1 MFQALRTGFSI
12 ALLAVTFFHL
22 PAYAQNTADKDSPPS
37 AQIAMEKE
45 AQAATAAAIAAVR
58 AGPVEIKFDDQ
69 AVLAVPKGYG
79 FVPAAE
85 AARVMKSMGNSTGGG
100 LLGLLLPDDETGGS
114 WFVLANFE
122 KSGYIKDDDAKNW
135 NADEL
140 LTSLKEGTEEG
151 NKERV
156 ARGIPEMEVVGWVE
170 KPHYDAAT
178 QRLIWSAS
186 TQDKHATA
194 DGKKGVNYNTHAFG
208 REGYISMNLV
218 TSLDDVEARKP
229 IAKTLL
235 GALTFNEGKRYADF
249 NSSTD
254 KVAEYGLAALI
265 GGIAAK
271 KLGLL
276 ALGAAFFAKFAKII
290 AVAALALGGGLT
302 KYFKGKRG

>member
-1 MFQALRTGFSI
+1 MFNALRSIFSA
-12 ALLAVTFFHL
+12 ALLAVTLSHL
-22 PAYAQNTADKDSPPS
+22 PAYGQGNADKTSPQS
-37 AQIAMEKE
+37 AQKSIENE

-58 AGPVEIKFDDQ
+58 SGPVEIKFTDQ

-85 AARVMKSMGNSTGGG
+85 AARVLRVMGNSSGEG
-100 LLGLLLPDDETGGS
+100 LLGILLPDDETGGR
-114 WFVLANFE
+114 WFVVANFE
-122 KSGYIKDDDAKNW
+122 RSGYIKDDDAKNW

-140 LTSLKEGTEEG
+140 LTSLKEGTEAG
-151 NKERV
+151 NQERV
-156 ARGIPEMEVVGWVE
+156 ARGIPEMEVIGWVE
-170 KPHYDAAT
+170 KPHYDPAT

-186 TQDKHATA
+186 TRDKHATA
-194 DGKKGVNYNTHAFG
+194 DGKKGVNYNTYALG

-218 TSLDDVEARKP
+218 TSLEEVEAHKP
-229 IAKTLL
+229 IAKTML
-235 GALTFNEGKRYADF
+235 GALTFNTGKRYADF

-276 ALGAAFFAKFAKII
+276 AIGAAFFAKFAKVI
-290 AVAALALGGGLT
+290 AVAALVAGGGLA

>member
-1 MFQALRTGFSI
+1 MFNALRSI
-12 ALLAVTFFHL
+12 LSASLLAIMLSQL
-22 PAYAQNTADKDSPPS
+22 PAYGQDNVGKASPP
-37 AQIAMEKE
+37 APQKNIQDE
-45 AQAATAAAIAAVR
+45 AQAATAAAIVAIR
-58 AGPVEIKFDDQ
+58 NGPVEIKFTDQ
-69 AVLAVPKGYG
+69 AVLAVPEGYG

-85 AARVMKSMGNSTGGG
+85 SARVLKSMGNSPGEG
-100 LLGLLLPDDETGGS
+100 LLGLLLPDVETGGS
-114 WFVLANFE
+114 WFVVANFE
-122 KSGYIKDDDAKNW
+122 PSGYIKDDDAKNW
-135 NADEL
+135 DADEL
-140 LTSLKEGTEEG
+140 LTSLKAGTDAG

-170 KPHYDAAT
+170 KPRYDAAT

-194 DGKKGVNYNTHAFG
+194 NGKKGVNYNTYALG
-208 REGYISMNLV
+208 REGYISLNLV
-218 TSLDDVEARKP
+218 TSLDEVEARKP

-235 GALTFNEGKRYADF
+235 GALTFNGGKRYADF

-276 ALGAAFFAKFAKII
+276 ALGVAFFAKFAKII
-290 AVAALALGGGLT
+290 AIAALVAGGGLA